1 MMISRWT
8 LLLLSFSG
16 AMFAQSTPV
25 ASVRGLKAADGLQVT
40 LWAAEPLVVNPTN
53 LDIDERGRVWYL
65 EAVNYRRQLKN
76 LPDLRKDGDRIVI
89 LEDTNGDGRAD
100 KRKVFHQDPALRSPL
115 GIAVLGDKVYVS
127 QSPDLIVYTKDAQD
141 NIVSREVLQ
150 TGFKGIDHDHG
161 LHAVVFGPDGNLY
174 FNAGDQGFDLTT
186 RDGRHLASCKSCEYY
201 AGTAWRMNRDGSGMT
216 VLAHNF
222 RNPYELA
229 LDSFGNIWQSDN
241 DDDGNAWTRLNY
253 VMAGGNYGYWGPG
266 GKRWQ
271 EDRGSHFHE
280 ELPGVIPNIL
290 RLGAGSPCGLL
301 VYEGT
306 LLPER
311 YRGKLLHA
319 EAGKRSIRMYSPAAN
334 GAGFEAGV
342 DDIVTTSDTW
352 FRPSDVTVHP
362 DGSVFMAD
370 WYDPGV
376 GGHNMGDTQRGRI
389 YRLAPVGHKPSVPA
403 PAIDSPNQ
411 SARYAAWGAPGA
423 REQALK
429 LWRGPDTTMR
439 ARAFWLLKEDEAI
452 VKQAAESPDER
463 FRIMALRAGYP
474 PNLLAADPSPQVQ
487 RELALRGVFPPVISD
502 KLLQDR
508 WYLEALGIGAR
519 GKEAEVARAN
529 PHLKLLWR
537 LRPASA
543 LPRLTREASNPAILE
558 VLSAYASPDAALA
571 VARTASD
578 TQVSDEVR
586 AKAIAILSKRLF
598 SEWSGE
604 RADAEVVAAIRS
616 ALRTPAL
623 RTAALELADSL
634 EDPQFAPDVIE
645 IARSSP
651 PDAAAILAAGRTRSP
666 NALPVLQSYLK
677 DKDEATRIA
686 AIRALAAYRPDNLDT
701 TLRGIVLGKDSNAVR
716 GEALRML
723 ARTEGGLNSIL
734 TMEQK
739 QQLPVE
745 FRTLA
750 TTLVNSPRHP
760 PAIRARAAKILP
772 PLTTRTSARLPDPR
786 TLARREGDAAKGR
799 TVFNAKT
806 GADCAS
812 CHALAPGKQSVGPNL
827 ADIGTKLGKDALID
841 SILNPSAGI
850 AHEYVAWVLNTKTQG
865 QVIGIVAEDTPQRVV
880 VKTETGDEIRLRPS
894 EVTSRRQSKLSLMPE
909 DLVTRMTE
917 QQLIDLIQYLTTLQ
931 TPGPAA
937 RR

>member
-1 MMISRWT
+1 MPARILPIILFSAAA
-8 LLLLSFSG
+8 LL
-16 AMFAQSTPV
+16 AQSTPL

-76 LPDLRKDGDRIVI
+76 LPDLRKEGDRIVI

-115 GIAVLGDKVYVS
+115 GISVLGNKVYVS

-141 NIVSREVLQ
+141 NIVSREILQ

-186 RDGRHLASCKSCEYY
+186 KDGRKLASCKTCEYY

-253 VMAGGNYGYWGPG
+253 VMQGGNYGYWGPG

-271 EDRGSHFHE
+271 EDRGTHFHQ
-280 ELPGVIPNIL
+280 ELPGVVPNIL

-301 VYEGT
+301 VYEGS

-342 DDIVTTSDTW
+342 DDIVSTDDTW

-389 YRLAPVGHKPSVPA
+389 YRLAPAGHKPGVPA
-403 PAIDSPNQ
+403 PALDSPNQ
-411 SARYAAWGAPGA
+411 SARYAAWDAPGA

-429 LWRGPDTTMR
+429 LWRGGDATMR
-439 ARAFWLLKEDEAI
+439 ARAFWLLKDDEAI
-452 VKQAAESPDER
+452 VKEAAESRDER
-463 FRIMALRAGYP
+463 FRILALRGGYP
-474 PNLLAADPSPQVQ
+474 PTLLATDPSPQVQ
-487 RELALRGVFPPVISD
+487 RELALRGVFPPVIPD
-502 KLLQDR
+502 ALLQDR

-519 GKEAEVARAN
+519 GKEEEITRAN

-543 LPRLTREASNPAILE
+543 LPRLTGAAGDPAILDI
-558 VLSAYASPDAALA
+558 LSGYAHPDAALA
-571 VARTASD
+571 VARVASD
-578 TQVSDEVR
+578 ASAATEVR
-586 AKAIAILSKRLF
+586 MQAAGILSKKLF
-598 SEWSGE
+598 SDWSGE
-604 RADAEVVAAIRS
+604 RKDTEVVAAIRS

-623 RTAALELADSL
+623 RVAAVELADSM
-634 EDPQFAPDVIE
+634 EDPQFAPDLIE
-645 IARSSP
+645 IAKSSP
-651 PDAAAILAAGRTRSP
+651 PDAAAILAVGRTRAP
-666 NALPVLQSYLK
+666 EALPVLNSLLK
-677 DKDEATRIA
+677 HSDESVRIA
-686 AIRALAAYRPDNLDT
+686 AIRGLAAHRPEGLDA
-701 TLRGIVLGKDSNAVR
+701 TLRAIVVGKDSNAVR

-723 ARTEGGLNSIL
+723 ARTESGLGAIL
-734 TMEQK
+734 DLEQK
-739 QQLPVE
+739 QRLPVE

-760 PAIRARAAKILP
+760 AGIRNRAAKLLP
-772 PLTTRTSARLPDPR
+772 PLRTRANARLADPR
-786 TLARREGDAAKGR
+786 VLARREGDAAKGKL
-799 TVFNAKT
+799 VFNAKT

-827 ADIGTKLGKDALID
+827 ADIGTKLGKEALID

-850 AHEYVAWVLNTKTQG
+850 AHEYVAWVLDTKTQG
-865 QVIGIVAEDTPQRVV
+865 QVIGILAEDTAQRVA

-894 EVTSRRQSKLSLMPE
+894 EINSRRQSKLSLMPE

-917 QQLIDLIQYLTTLQ
+917 QQLVDLVQYLTTLRS
-931 TPGPAA
+931 PSAA
-937 RR
+937 ASR